1 MTLTLYYHPL
11 AAYCHKVLVAL
22 YEAGT
27 AFATEHVDLGDPAA
41 RAAHAGRW
49 PTGKMPLLHDSRH
62 GRIIPETSIIIEY
75 LDAHYPGSRPL
86 LPVDADARLNARLW
100 DRTFDLYVSEPM
112 QRIVGD
118 RLRPEGHKDPTGVQ
132 EARHTLDMAYALIDR
147 QVAPGGWAV
156 GAQFSI
162 VDCAAAPALFYAAII
177 HPIADHHRHLS
188 GYFERLMVRPSVVRV
203 IEEARPYFHFFP
215 FNQDMPA
222 RFR

>member
-22 YEAGT
+22 YEAET
-27 AFATEHVDLGDPAA
+27 AFATELVDLGDPVA
-41 RAAHAGRW
+41 RAAHVERW

-62 GRIIPETSIIIEY
+62 DRIIPETSIIIEY
-75 LDAHYPGSRPL
+75 LDTHYQGPRPL
-86 LPVDADARLNARLW
+86 LPIDAAARLEARLW

-118 RLRPEGHKDPTGVQ
+118 RLRPEGQKDPAGVQ
-132 EARHTLDMAYALIDR
+132 EARRTLDMAYALVDR
-147 QVAPGGWAV
+147 QAAPGNWAA

-162 VDCAAAPALFYAAII
+162 ADCAAAPALFYAAII
-177 HPIADHHRHLS
+177 HPIADHHRHLLD
-188 GYFERLMVRPSVVRV
+188 YFERLMTRPSVARV